1 MPWSGDTQ
9 AYLDSLYARRA
20 ALIGIKRSGFSDQQ
34 LDTDLESLD
43 REIARV
49 ERVLAAAANG
59 GSSTRYAATS
69 KGC

>member
-9 AYLDSLYARRA
+9 AYLDTLYARRA
-20 ALIGIKRSGFSDQQ
+20 SLVGVRATGFSDQS
-34 LDTDLESLD
+34 TTFDLESLD

-49 ERVLAAAANG
+49 ERVLATRAHG
-59 GSSTRYAATS
+59 TSTRYAATR